1 MGNISTTRPSTFAM
15 MKIILT
21 LKKTLKKDG
30 LRTKKSMVLPQS
42 NYTSP
47 EATFWV
53 KCQLK
58 ALQVQGTSESSY
70 NQKSNKKKETHDY
83 RKHISFYNFFYLPLI
98 QN

>member
-1 MGNISTTRPSTFAM
+1 
-15 MKIILT
+15 
-21 LKKTLKKDG
+21 
-30 LRTKKSMVLPQS
+30 MVLPQS

>member
-1 MGNISTTRPSTFAM
+1 M

-30 LRTKKSMVLPQS
+30 LRTKKGMVLPQS

-83 RKHISFYNFFYLPLI
+83 RKHLSFYNFFYLPLI